1 MIQNHSEREHALL
14 SPSSSSRW
22 LNCTPSARLAENA
35 ENKSSVYAEEGTLF
49 HEICE
54 YCLAQWN
61 AGVWEPD
68 PFGEELP
75 ELKDDHL
82 MHPLFKQEMF
92 KHARN
97 YCDFVMNENYN
108 LEKSDGACKLL
119 LEEKVDISEYAP
131 ECFGS
136 VDCQLV
142 GRDTLIVIDLKY
154 GEGVKVYA
162 ERNTQMMLYALGAIK
177 GKPSIKTIR
186 LVIAQ
191 VRLNH
196 FDVWEISA
204 NDLLQWADKVLKPTA
219 KKAFAGKG
227 EQKMGDWCGFC
238 PVKAQCRKQ
247 YEAVVN
253 DFDKYEYPELLT
265 EDEICDLIEKID
277 KYKGWLES
285 VNKFVYDEALR
296 GHKWKGYKLVAGRSS
311 RVITDEEAIRQ
322 DLLTKKYLED
332 EIFNIKLKGIGDLE
346 KLVGKKQFSA
356 LYGQYVKSKPG
367 NPKLVP
373 DSAPGDE
380 INPLSDFDI
389 EIA

>member
-108 LEKSDGACKLL
+108 LEKSDGACKML

-177 GKPSIKTIR
+177 GKPSIKTVR

-196 FDVWEISA
+196 FDVWEISV
-204 NDLLQWADKVLKPTA
+204 NDLMQWADKVLKPTA

-227 EQKMGDWCGFC
+227 EQKLGDWCGFC

-253 DFDKYEYPELLT
+253 DFDRYEYPELLT

-322 DLLTKKYLED
+322 DLLSKRYLED

-389 EIA
+389 ES

>member
-108 LEKSDGACKLL
+108 LEKSDGACKML

-219 KKAFAGKG
+219 KKAFAGNG
-227 EQKMGDWCGFC
+227 EQKLGDWCGFC

-247 YEAVVN
+247 YEAVVS

-296 GHKWKGYKLVAGRSS
+296 GHKWKGYKLVSGRSS

-322 DLLTKKYLED
+322 DLLSKKYLED

-389 EIA
+389 ES

>member
-22 LNCTPSARLAENA
+22 LNCTPSARLSENA

-75 ELKDDHL
+75 ELKDNHL

-265 EDEICDLIEKID
+265 EDEICDLIEMID
-277 KYKGWLES
+277 TYKGWLES
-285 VNKFVYDEALR
+285 VNKFVYDEALG

-389 EIA
+389 ES

>member
-1 MIQNHSEREHALL
+1 MNKNHSEREHALL

-22 LNCTPSARLAENA
+22 LNCTPSARLAETA

-136 VDCQLV
+136 VDCQLA
-142 GRDTLIVIDLKY
+142 GHDTLEVIDLKY

-162 ERNTQMMLYALGAIK
+162 ERNTQMMLYALGALK

-227 EQKMGDWCGFC
+227 EQKIGDWCGFC

-253 DFDKYEYPELLT
+253 DFDRYEYPELLT

-373 DSAPGDE
+373 DGAPGDE

-389 EIA
+389 ES

>member
-108 LEKSDGACKLL
+108 LEKSDGACKML

-131 ECFGS
+131 DCFGS

-142 GRDTLIVIDLKY
+142 GRDTLEVIDLKY

-162 ERNTQMMLYALGAIK
+162 ERNTQMMLYALGALK
-177 GKPSIKTIR
+177 GKPSIKSIR

-227 EQKMGDWCGFC
+227 EQKTGDWCGFC

-277 KYKGWLES
+277 KYKSWLES
-285 VNKFVYDEALR
+285 VNKYVYDEALR

-389 EIA
+389 ES

>member
-1 MIQNHSEREHALL
+1 MNKNHSEREHALL

-82 MHPLFKQEMF
+82 THPLFKQEMF

-108 LEKSDGACKLL
+108 LEKSDGACKML

-162 ERNTQMMLYALGAIK
+162 EHNTQMMLYALGAIK
-177 GKPSIKTIR
+177 EKPSIKTIR
-186 LVIAQ
+186 LIIAQ

-253 DFDKYEYPELLT
+253 DFDRYEYPELLT

-389 EIA
+389 ES

>member
-92 KHARN
+92 RHARN

-108 LEKSDGACKLL
+108 LEKSDGACKML

-177 GKPSIKTIR
+177 GKPSIKTVR

-196 FDVWEISA
+196 FDVWEISV
-204 NDLLQWADKVLKPTA
+204 NDLMQWANKVLKPTA

-227 EQKMGDWCGFC
+227 GQKMGDWCGFC

-253 DFDKYEYPELLT
+253 DFDRYEYPELLT

-296 GHKWKGYKLVAGRSS
+296 GHKWKGYKLVSGRSS

-322 DLLTKKYLED
+322 DLLSKKYLED

-389 EIA
+389 ES

>member
-1 MIQNHSEREHALL
+1 MKQNHSEREHALL

-22 LNCTPSARLAENA
+22 LNCTPSARLAGNA

-61 AGVWEPD
+61 SGVWEPD

-82 MHPLFKQEMF
+82 MHPLFRQEMF

-108 LEKSDGACKLL
+108 LEKSDGACKML

-131 ECFGS
+131 DCFGS

-142 GRDTLIVIDLKY
+142 GHDTLEVIDLKY

-162 ERNTQMMLYALGAIK
+162 ERNTQMMLYALGALK
-177 GKPSIKTIR
+177 GKPSIKSIR

-389 EIA
+389 ES

>member
-1 MIQNHSEREHALL
+1 MKQNHSEREHALL

-54 YCLAQWN
+54 CCLAQWN

-108 LEKSDGACKLL
+108 LEKSDGACKML

-131 ECFGS
+131 DCFGS

-142 GRDTLIVIDLKY
+142 GRDTLEVIDLKY

-162 ERNTQMMLYALGAIK
+162 ERNTQMMLYALGALK
-177 GKPSIKTIR
+177 GKPSIKSIR

-227 EQKMGDWCGFC
+227 EQKTGDWCGFC

-247 YEAVVN
+247 YEEVVN

-389 EIA
+389 ES

>member
-1 MIQNHSEREHALL
+1 MKQNHSEREHALL

-22 LNCTPSARLAENA
+22 FNCTPSARLAENA

-92 KHARN
+92 RHARN

-131 ECFGS
+131 DCFGS

-142 GRDTLIVIDLKY
+142 GRDTLEVIDLKY

-162 ERNTQMMLYALGAIK
+162 ERNTQLMLYALGALK
-177 GKPSIKTIR
+177 GKPSIKSIR

-227 EQKMGDWCGFC
+227 EQKVGDWCGFC

-346 KLVGKKQFSA
+346 KLVGKNQFSA

-389 EIA
+389 ES

>member
-1 MIQNHSEREHALL
+1 MNKNHSEREHALL

-92 KHARN
+92 EHARN

-108 LEKSDGACKLL
+108 LEKSDGACKML
-119 LEEKVDISEYAP
+119 LEERVDISEYAP
-131 ECFGS
+131 DCFGS

-142 GRDTLIVIDLKY
+142 GRDTLEVIDLKY

-162 ERNTQMMLYALGAIK
+162 ERNTQMMLYALGALK

-227 EQKMGDWCGFC
+227 EQKIGDWCGFC

-247 YEAVVN
+247 YEAVVS

-322 DLLTKKYLED
+322 DLLSKKYLED

-380 INPLSDFDI
+380 ISPLSDFDI
-389 EIA
+389 ES

>member
-1 MIQNHSEREHALL
+1 MKQNHSEREHALL

-108 LEKSDGACKLL
+108 LEKSDGACELL

-219 KKAFAGKG
+219 KKAFAGNG
-227 EQKMGDWCGFC
+227 EQKLGDWCGFC

-247 YEAVVN
+247 YEAVVS

-296 GHKWKGYKLVAGRSS
+296 GHKWKGYKLVSGRSN

-322 DLLTKKYLED
+322 DLLSKKYLED

-389 EIA
+389 ES

>member
-1 MIQNHSEREHALL
+1 
-14 SPSSSSRW
+14 

-108 LEKSDGACKLL
+108 LEKSDGACKML

-219 KKAFAGKG
+219 KKAFAGNG
-227 EQKMGDWCGFC
+227 EQKLGDWCGFC

-247 YEAVVN
+247 YEAVVS

-296 GHKWKGYKLVAGRSS
+296 GHKWKGYKLVSGRSS

-322 DLLTKKYLED
+322 DLLSKKYLED

-389 EIA
+389 ES

>member
-108 LEKSDGACKLL
+108 LEKSDGACKML

-219 KKAFAGKG
+219 KKAFAGNG
-227 EQKMGDWCGFC
+227 EQKLGDWCGFC

-247 YEAVVN
+247 YEAVVS

-322 DLLTKKYLED
+322 DLLSKKYLED

-389 EIA
+389 ES

>member
-108 LEKSDGACKLL
+108 LEKSDGACKML
-119 LEEKVDISEYAP
+119 LEEKVDTSEYAP

-227 EQKMGDWCGFC
+227 EQKLGDWCGFC

-253 DFDKYEYPELLT
+253 DFDRYEYPELLT

-296 GHKWKGYKLVAGRSS
+296 GRKWKGYKLVAGRSS

-389 EIA
+389 ES

>member
-1 MIQNHSEREHALL
+1 MIQNHREREHALL

-22 LNCTPSARLAENA
+22 LNCTPSARLSENA

-108 LEKSDGACKLL
+108 LEKSDGVCKLL

-162 ERNTQMMLYALGAIK
+162 ERNAQMMLYALGAIK
-177 GKPSIKTIR
+177 GKPSIKTVR

-253 DFDKYEYPELLT
+253 DFDRYEYPELLT

-296 GHKWKGYKLVAGRSS
+296 GRKWKGYKLVAGRSS

-389 EIA
+389 ES

>member
-1 MIQNHSEREHALL
+1 MKQNHSEREHALL

-92 KHARN
+92 RHARN

-108 LEKSDGACKLL
+108 LEKSDGACKML

-131 ECFGS
+131 DCFGS

-142 GRDTLIVIDLKY
+142 GRDTLEVIDLKY
-154 GEGVKVYA
+154 GEGVKAYA
-162 ERNTQMMLYALGAIK
+162 ERNTQMMLYALGALK
-177 GKPSIKTIR
+177 GKPSIKSIR

-227 EQKMGDWCGFC
+227 EQKTGDWCGFC

-322 DLLTKKYLED
+322 DLLTKRYLED

-389 EIA
+389 ES

>member
-1 MIQNHSEREHALL
+1 MKQNHSEREHALL

-35 ENKSSVYAEEGTLF
+35 ENKSSVYAEEGALF

-108 LEKSDGACKLL
+108 LEKSDGACKML

-131 ECFGS
+131 DCFGS

-142 GRDTLIVIDLKY
+142 GRDTLEVIDLKY

-162 ERNTQMMLYALGAIK
+162 ERNTQMMLYALGALK
-177 GKPSIKTIR
+177 GKPSIKSIR

-204 NDLLQWADKVLKPTA
+204 NDLMQWADKVLKPTA

-227 EQKMGDWCGFC
+227 EQKVGDWCGFC

-389 EIA
+389 EG

>member
-22 LNCTPSARLAENA
+22 LNCTPSARLAENV
-35 ENKSSVYAEEGTLF
+35 ENKPSVYAEEGTLF

-68 PFGEELP
+68 PFGEDLP

-131 ECFGS
+131 ECFGAA
-136 VDCQLV
+136 DCQLV
-142 GRDTLIVIDLKY
+142 ARDTLEVIDLKY

-162 ERNTQMMLYALGAIK
+162 ERNTQMMLYALGALK

-265 EDEICDLIEKID
+265 EDEICNLIEKID

-296 GHKWKGYKLVAGRSS
+296 GHKWKGYKLVSGRSS

-322 DLLTKKYLED
+322 DLLSKKYLED

-389 EIA
+389 ES

>member
-92 KHARN
+92 RHARN

-108 LEKSDGACKLL
+108 LEKSDGACKML

-253 DFDKYEYPELLT
+253 DFDRYEYPELLT

-311 RVITDEEAIRQ
+311 RVINDEEAIRQ

-389 EIA
+389 ES

>member
-227 EQKMGDWCGFC
+227 EQKLGDWCGFC

-253 DFDKYEYPELLT
+253 DFDRYEYPELLT

-389 EIA
+389 ES

>member
-75 ELKDDHL
+75 ELKDEHL
-82 MHPLFKQEMF
+82 MHPLFTQEMF

-253 DFDKYEYPELLT
+253 DFDRYEYPELLT

-356 LYGQYVKSKPG
+356 LYGQYVKSEPG

-389 EIA
+389 ES

>member
-1 MIQNHSEREHALL
+1 MKQNHSEREHALL

-92 KHARN
+92 RHARN

-108 LEKSDGACKLL
+108 LEKSDGACKML

-131 ECFGS
+131 DCFGS

-142 GRDTLIVIDLKY
+142 GRDTLEVIDLKY

-162 ERNTQMMLYALGAIK
+162 ERNTQMMLYALGALK
-177 GKPSIKTIR
+177 GKPSIKSIR

-227 EQKMGDWCGFC
+227 EQKTGDWCGFC

-356 LYGQYVKSKPG
+356 HYGQYVKSKPG

-389 EIA
+389 ES

>member
-1 MIQNHSEREHALL
+1 MKQNHSEREHALL

-22 LNCTPSARLAENA
+22 LNCTPSARLAENK

-108 LEKSDGACKLL
+108 LEKSDGACKML

-219 KKAFAGKG
+219 KKAFAGEG
-227 EQKMGDWCGFC
+227 EQKLGDWCGFC

-265 EDEICDLIEKID
+265 EDEICGLIEKID

-389 EIA
+389 ES

>member
-1 MIQNHSEREHALL
+1 MKQNHSEREHALL

-108 LEKSDGACKLL
+108 LEKSDGACKML

-131 ECFGS
+131 DCFGS

-142 GRDTLIVIDLKY
+142 GHDTLEVIDLKY

-162 ERNTQMMLYALGAIK
+162 ERNTQMMLYALGALK

-296 GHKWKGYKLVAGRSS
+296 GHKWNGYKLVAGRSS

-322 DLLTKKYLED
+322 DLLAKKYLED

-389 EIA
+389 ES

>member
-1 MIQNHSEREHALL
+1 MKQNHSEREHALL

-108 LEKSDGACKLL
+108 LEKSDGACKML

-253 DFDKYEYPELLT
+253 DFDRYEYPELLT

-389 EIA
+389 EG

>member
-1 MIQNHSEREHALL
+1 MNQNHSEREHALL

-35 ENKSSVYAEEGTLF
+35 ESKSSVYAEEGTLF

-54 YCLAQWN
+54 YCLAQWD

-204 NDLLQWADKVLKPTA
+204 NDLMQWADKVLKPTA

-227 EQKMGDWCGFC
+227 EQKIGDWCGFC

-253 DFDKYEYPELLT
+253 DFDRYEYPELLT

-296 GHKWKGYKLVAGRSS
+296 GHKWKGYKLVSGRSS
-311 RVITDEEAIRQ
+311 RVITDEEAVRQ
-322 DLLTKKYLED
+322 DLLAKKYLED

-356 LYGQYVKSKPG
+356 LYGQYVRSKPG

-373 DSAPGDE
+373 DTAPGDE

-389 EIA
+389 ES

>member
-35 ENKSSVYAEEGTLF
+35 ENKSNVYAEEGTLF

-92 KHARN
+92 RHARD

-108 LEKSDGACKLL
+108 LEKSDGACKML

-253 DFDKYEYPELLT
+253 DFDRYEYPELLT

-389 EIA
+389 ES

>member
-1 MIQNHSEREHALL
+1 MKQNHSEREHALL

-108 LEKSDGACKLL
+108 LEKSDGACKML

-131 ECFGS
+131 DCFGS

-142 GRDTLIVIDLKY
+142 GRDTLEVIDLKY

-162 ERNTQMMLYALGAIK
+162 ERNTQMMLYALGALK
-177 GKPSIKTIR
+177 GKPSIKSIR

-253 DFDKYEYPELLT
+253 DFDRYEYPELLT

-296 GHKWKGYKLVAGRSS
+296 GRKWKGYKLVAGRSS

-389 EIA
+389 ES

>member
-35 ENKSSVYAEEGTLF
+35 EIKSSVYAEEGTLF

-108 LEKSDGACKLL
+108 LEKSDGACKML

-219 KKAFAGKG
+219 KKAFSGKG

-253 DFDKYEYPELLT
+253 DFDRYEYPELLT

-380 INPLSDFDI
+380 INSLSDFDI
-389 EIA
+389 ES

>member
-1 MIQNHSEREHALL
+1 MKQNHSEREHALL

-82 MHPLFKQEMF
+82 THPLFKQEMF
-92 KHARN
+92 RHARN

-108 LEKSDGACKLL
+108 LEKSDGACKML

-131 ECFGS
+131 DCFGS

-142 GRDTLIVIDLKY
+142 GRDTLEVIDLKY

-162 ERNTQMMLYALGAIK
+162 ERNTQMMLYALGALK
-177 GKPSIKTIR
+177 GKPSIKAIH

-219 KKAFAGKG
+219 KKAFAGNG
-227 EQKMGDWCGFC
+227 EQKIGDWCGFC
-238 PVKAQCRKQ
+238 PVKARCRKQ

-277 KYKGWLES
+277 KYKSWLES
-285 VNKFVYDEALR
+285 VNKYVYDEALR
-296 GHKWKGYKLVAGRSS
+296 GHKWKGYKLVSGRSS

-322 DLLTKKYLED
+322 DLLAKKYLED

-373 DSAPGDE
+373 DSARGDE
-380 INPLSDFDI
+380 LNPLGDFDI
-389 EIA
+389 ES

>member
-1 MIQNHSEREHALL
+1 MKQNHSEREHALL

-35 ENKSSVYAEEGTLF
+35 ENESSVYAEEGTLF

-61 AGVWEPD
+61 SGVWEPD

-82 MHPLFKQEMF
+82 MHPLFRQEMF

-108 LEKSDGACKLL
+108 LEKSDGACKML

-131 ECFGS
+131 DCFGS

-142 GRDTLIVIDLKY
+142 GRDTLEVIDLKY

-162 ERNTQMMLYALGAIK
+162 ERNTQMMLYALGALK
-177 GKPSIKTIR
+177 GKPSIKSIR

-389 EIA
+389 ES

>member
-1 MIQNHSEREHALL
+1 MKQNHSEREHALL

-22 LNCTPSARLAENA
+22 LNCTPSARLAETA

-82 MHPLFKQEMF
+82 THPLFKQEMF
-92 KHARN
+92 RHARN

-108 LEKSDGACKLL
+108 LEKSDGACKML

-253 DFDKYEYPELLT
+253 DFDRYEYPELLT

-389 EIA
+389 ES

>member
-108 LEKSDGACKLL
+108 LEKSDGACKML

-177 GKPSIKTIR
+177 GKPSIKTVR

-227 EQKMGDWCGFC
+227 EQKLGDWCGFC

-253 DFDKYEYPELLT
+253 DFDRYEYPELLT

-296 GHKWKGYKLVAGRSS
+296 GRKWKGYKLVAGRSS

-389 EIA
+389 ES

>member
-1 MIQNHSEREHALL
+1 MEQNHSEREHALL

-22 LNCTPSARLAENA
+22 LNCTPSARLSENA

-82 MHPLFKQEMF
+82 THPLFKQEMF

-108 LEKSDGACKLL
+108 LEKSDGVCKLL

-253 DFDKYEYPELLT
+253 DFDRYEFPELLT

-285 VNKFVYDEALR
+285 VNRFVYDEALR

-322 DLLTKKYLED
+322 DLLSKKYLED

-389 EIA
+389 ES

>member
-108 LEKSDGACKLL
+108 LEKSDGACKML

-177 GKPSIKTIR
+177 GRPSIKTVR

-265 EDEICDLIEKID
+265 EEEICDLIEKID

-296 GHKWKGYKLVAGRSS
+296 GHKWKGYKLVSGRSS

-322 DLLTKKYLED
+322 DLLSKKYLED

-389 EIA
+389 ES

>member
-253 DFDKYEYPELLT
+253 DFDRYEYPELLT

-296 GHKWKGYKLVAGRSS
+296 GHKWNGYKLVAGRSS

-389 EIA
+389 ES

>member
-92 KHARN
+92 RHARN

-136 VDCQLV
+136 VDCQLL
-142 GRDTLIVIDLKY
+142 GRDTLIIIDLKY

-227 EQKMGDWCGFC
+227 EQKLGDWCGFC

-253 DFDKYEYPELLT
+253 DFDRYEYPELLT

-296 GHKWKGYKLVAGRSS
+296 GRKWKGYKLVAGRSS

-380 INPLSDFDI
+380 INPLGDFDI
-389 EIA
+389 ES

>member
-1 MIQNHSEREHALL
+1 MKQNHSEREHALL

-22 LNCTPSARLAENA
+22 LNCPPSARLAETA

-82 MHPLFKQEMF
+82 THPLFKQEMF

-177 GKPSIKTIR
+177 GKPSIKTVR

-253 DFDKYEYPELLT
+253 DFDRYEYPELLT

-389 EIA
+389 ES

>member
-1 MIQNHSEREHALL
+1 MKQNHSEREHALL

-22 LNCTPSARLAENA
+22 LNCTPSARLAETA

-82 MHPLFKQEMF
+82 IHPLFKQEMF

-108 LEKSDGACKLL
+108 LEKSDGACKML

-131 ECFGS
+131 GCFGS

-177 GKPSIKTIR
+177 GKPSIKTVR

-227 EQKMGDWCGFC
+227 EQKLGDWCGFC

-253 DFDKYEYPELLT
+253 DFDRYEYPELLT

-389 EIA
+389 ES